1 MGWLL
6 PPARGFFAQKWSGT
20 WLNTAGAAESGALPS
35 PRLKEPPVFLLTPI
49 KPLPY
54 GRGAQPCTV
63 CHWLNWSVGF
73 DLI

>member
-1 MGWLL
+1 MAAATSLGAL
-6 PPARGFFAQKWSGT
+6 AQKWFGT
-20 WLNTAGAAESGALPS
+20 GKNTMGAAESGALPS
-35 PRLKEPPVFLLTPI
+35 PRLKEPPAFLLTPI
-49 KPLPY
+49 KLLPY